1 MWRRMAIRDSGPGID
16 PAHFDRVFD
25 AFYTTKSSRTG
36 MRHAAIDIPSIIDS
50 HGGRLWIEANEPR
63 GAVLHSPFPAPI
75 LLRGVIGTESRAKTP
90 HEILFINWLTKVA
103 DDPVV

>member
-1 MWRRMAIRDSGPGID
+1 MAIRDSGRGID
-16 PAHFDRVFD
+16 PAHFDRVFN

-36 MRHAAIDIPSIIDS
+36 MGLAIYRSIIDS

-63 GAVLHSPFPAPI
+63 GAVFHSPCPAPI
-75 LLRGVIGTESRAKTP
+75 LLRGVIGTASRAKTP